1 MNPRRRATQ
10 AAGSP
15 PNESAHP
22 RASDPATPAHDALG
36 GLELDSRRVCCASG
50 RSRDVNRREHRRAE
64 QADGEREW
72 EKVLAGEVHAAAVF
86 GSGWSA
92 ECWCHQSFVP
102 ARETSVKSDE
112 EFSRDA
118 RHRSVGRYRA
128 APLILRPTATTDLPG
143 EGLKT
148 NEREPH
154 MTSVTVLG
162 GAGFQGSQAARLLHA
177 RSGVTE
183 VVIGDLNLQAA
194 EQAAKMIGPK
204 CRGLA
209 IDATDGDA
217 IANTLTVIE

>member
-1 MNPRRRATQ
+1 
-10 AAGSP
+10 
-15 PNESAHP
+15 
-22 RASDPATPAHDALG
+22 
-36 GLELDSRRVCCASG
+36 
-50 RSRDVNRREHRRAE
+50 
-64 QADGEREW
+64 
-72 EKVLAGEVHAAAVF
+72 
-86 GSGWSA
+86 
-92 ECWCHQSFVP
+92 
-102 ARETSVKSDE
+102 
-112 EFSRDA
+112 
-118 RHRSVGRYRA
+118 
-128 APLILRPTATTDLPG
+128 
-143 EGLKT
+143 
-148 NEREPH
+148 